1 MSGAPLLYADEVIS
15 NPKKTDIFPVKIYGS

>member
-15 NPKKTDIFPVKIYGS
+15 NAKKTDIFPRKIYAS